1 MNIVWQVQ
9 AEIEFDAAI
18 DYYYS
23 QANIAVATDFRNEVE
38 RVINLLCKHTKIGIR
53 VRHGARRLILTGY
66 PFDLIY
72 RETQDSIIIV
82 ALAHQRRR
90 PGYWVGRR

>member
-1 MNIVWQVQ
+1 MRIVWQAQ
-9 AEIEFDAAI
+9 AQIELDAAI
-18 DYYYS
+18 DYYYF
-23 QANIAVATDFRNEVE
+23 QASIAVATDFRNEVE
-38 RVINLLCKHTKIGIR
+38 RVIKLLCTHTKLGIR

-72 RETQDSIIIV
+72 RETQDSIVIV